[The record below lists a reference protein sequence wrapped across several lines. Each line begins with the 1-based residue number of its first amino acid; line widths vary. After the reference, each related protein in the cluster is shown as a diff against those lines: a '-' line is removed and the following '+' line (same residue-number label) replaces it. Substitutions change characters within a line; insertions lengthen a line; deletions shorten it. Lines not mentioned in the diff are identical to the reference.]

1 MKKITLLLNFLIC
14 SNFLISQNL
23 LFNEVLASND
33 SLMTDSYGD
42 YDDWLEIYNNSSI
55 PVNLNGYKLYDDPNI
70 TSWFFP
76 DTTIAAYGYIVIWCD
91 DQLFQNS
98 NGWNSDMHANF
109 KINKD
114 GETVYFKD
122 PAGNLVDTIH
132 WYNLPTDTA
141 WARIPNATGPFT
153 LTTNYT
159 FGANNN
165 PSNINHKA
173 FEEIRIFPIP
183 SKSIFKI
190 NTNYVVDEYEIIDLY
205 GRIVDSGIV
214 RGKDFFLDLGY
225 LKKGY
230 YFIVFQNKFQNIS
243 YTRKII
249 LN

>member
-1 MKKITLLLNFLIC
+1 MKTKRR
-14 SNFLISQNL
+14 
-23 LFNEVLASND
+23 A
-33 SLMTDSYGD
+33 
-42 YDDWLEIYNNSSI
+42 
-55 PVNLNGYKLYDDPNI
+55 
-70 TSWFFP
+70 
-76 DTTIAAYGYIVIWCD
+76 
-91 DQLFQNS
+91 
-98 NGWNSDMHANF
+98 
-109 KINKD
+109 
-114 GETVYFKD
+114 
-122 PAGNLVDTIH
+122 
-132 WYNLPTDTA
+132 
-141 WARIPNATGPFT
+141 PFT

-165 PSNINHKA
+165 PSNINHNA
-173 FEEIRIFPIP
+173 FEKIRISPIP

-214 RGKDFFLDLGY
+214 RSKDFFLDLGY